1 MGDEHE
7 NLEIKCKTKEAAPE
21 VHVNKDYKFKVT
33 GDLSLEEKT
42 IRIHREEGE
51 ETATVVGKKVEI
63 LMAGDKPEDKQALA
77 EEPKPDKPVDVTAEP
92 AEKITTEEPD
102 ATLAA
107 EKPNK
112 SAEVQEPVTPV
123 TDTEIK
129 EPSVKEVPSKD
140 EPTKV
145 EPEKLVETEKPV
157 EVAPK
162 EPSPAPTEE
171 SSAPT
176 EASTAP
182 TEASAAPTEESTAK
196 TEASSET
203 EASSAPTESSAET
216 ETASVEEVAPVK
228 KPVEET
234 PKEPSPAPK
243 E

>member
-1 MGDEHE
+1 MG
-7 NLEIKCKTKEAAPE
+7 
-21 VHVNKDYKFKVT
+21 DYKFKVT

-63 LMAGDKPEDKQALA
+63 LMAGDKPEDKQAPA
-77 EEPKPDKPVDVTAEP
+77 EEPKPDKPVDVTPEP

-107 EKPNK
+107 EKTNK
-112 SAEVQEPVTPV
+112 SAEVQEPITPV

-129 EPSVKEVPSKD
+129 EPAVKVEKPVDEPDAKKESSTEAEEPVKEVPSKD

-182 TEASAAPTEESTAK
+182 TEASSAKTETSSAPSEESTAK
-196 TEASSET
+196 TEASS
-203 EASSAPTESSAET
+203 
-216 ETASVEEVAPVK
+216 
-228 KPVEET
+228 
-234 PKEPSPAPK
+234 
-243 E
+243 